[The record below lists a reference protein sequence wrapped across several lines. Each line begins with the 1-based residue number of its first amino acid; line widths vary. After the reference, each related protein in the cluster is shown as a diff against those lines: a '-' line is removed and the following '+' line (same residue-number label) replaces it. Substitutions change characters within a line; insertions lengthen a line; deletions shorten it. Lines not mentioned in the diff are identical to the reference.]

1 MKAPEF
7 TMADVF
13 HRFTASYIANNHVT
27 YDQIKVINDIMQCKS
42 AQLGEHWKECNVCGN
57 LKVHYNSCG
66 NRHCPSCQGV
76 NKEKWIMER
85 EYDLLP
91 VKYFHVVF
99 TIPSQL
105 RLLFMQN
112 MKLLYN
118 LLFTCSWE
126 TLDEFAY
133 DPRQRIEGKIGSIAV
148 LHTWTQ
154 KLIYH
159 PHIHF
164 IVPEGG
170 INKLNQWKKSKG
182 NSDFLFHVDALAA
195 KFQGKFL
202 YHLNNE
208 YLNNKELKLSGKLS
222 ILKDKKQFSIFKD
235 SLYKLK
241 WVVHCK
247 EPFNG
252 PGSVLEYLG
261 RYTHKIA
268 ISNYRILDID
278 DKGVTFSYLDRNDGD
293 KKKSMWLPA
302 DKFIRRFLWHVLPK
316 RFTRIRHYGFLA
328 CRVKKDML
336 QLIRKLLNHPEPGEK
351 PKLTV
356 RDVMIKK
363 WNIDPNICDVCKE
376 GIMVMVHLINRVR
389 GAPVRIV

>member
-1 MKAPEF
+1 METSKY
-7 TMADVF
+7 TVADVF
-13 HRFTASYIANNHVT
+13 NRFAPGFIENNHIT
-27 YDQIKVINDIMQCKS
+27 YDQLKVINHITKCRTAAM
-42 AQLGEHWKECNVCGN
+42 GGHWKACKVCGV
-57 LKVHYNSCG
+57 LKVHYSSCG

-112 MKLLYN
+112 KKLLYS
-118 LLFTCSWE
+118 LLFKCSWQ
-126 TLDEFAY
+126 TLAEFAA
-133 DPRQRIEGKIGSIAV
+133 DPRQKMEGKIGSIAI

-170 INKLNQWKKSKG
+170 IDKYDQWKKSKG
-182 NSDFLFHVDALAA
+182 SRDFLFHVNALAA
-195 KFQGKFL
+195 KFRGKLLHNINEL
-202 YHLNNE
+202 YVNNE
-208 YLNNKELKLSGKLS
+208 LRLNGKLS
-222 ILKDKKQFSIFKD
+222 VLKNKKQFLSLKD

-241 WVVHCK
+241 WVVNCK

-252 PGSVLEYLG
+252 PSSVLEYLG

-278 DKGVTFSYLDRNDGD
+278 DKGVTFSYLDRNDND
-293 KKKSMWLPA
+293 KKKSLWLNGE
-302 DKFIRRFLWHVLPK
+302 KFIQRFLWHVLPK
-316 RFTRIRHYGFLA
+316 GFTRIRHYGFLS

-336 QLIRKLLNHPEPGEK
+336 PLIRKLLNHPEPGKK
-351 PKLTV
+351 PKLTI
-356 RDVMIKK
+356 RDVMFKK
-363 WNIDPNICDVCKE
+363 WGIDTNICNECKE
-376 GIMVMVHLINRVR
+376 GIMMVVEEIIAIR
-389 GAPVRIV
+389 GSPAA